1 MNNVISTRVSVY
13 RNLKD
18 FKFSNKL
25 TDEQKQTIITTI
37 KDAVKGKMLFS
48 NIKEIDETNTQR
60 LKNLGLVLENTK
72 NIFIDKKEN
81 LVINMFNVE
90 HLAIIS
96 AMDMFNSKNVEKTI
110 SFAQASADKVCFAY
124 SDEYG
129 FLMSDISK
137 LGAGLKI
144 ESNIMLTAIKSIN
157 KIEQVKQNLGKLGY
171 ALNETKFP
179 AVYTLSTQCNLGMGE
194 KQICTDFENTL
205 LKLQELETESVKMLD
220 MSKHDEIIDKTNR
233 SEAVLNVAYMLN
245 YDELYNILVNLRL
258 GINLGVCNMKLEDIN
273 KLQKL
278 VINKKTDYLSID
290 DMKTL
295 AQEVKDVLKG
305 EKDV

>member
-110 SFAQASADKVCFAY
+110 SFAQALADKVCFAY